1 MNKYTVTA
9 VDKRYLEVRGSFTE
23 TITRT
28 QAYHVSNGRKWNLVF
43 DRMMGVS
50 TLLTLSQSII
60 GEELTLGSGQ
70 EP

>member
-43 DRMMGVS
+43 RSYDGSLDTIDAIPEHNWRG
-50 TLLTLSQSII
+50 TDARI
-60 GEELTLGSGQ
+60 GT
-70 EP
+70 